1 MMKIENIALG
11 MAFGALI
18 GGLGGLLLAPQTGR
32 ESREVLQD
40 KIDRLKARVQR
51 NDEVRN
57 EEPTRSVEE
66 A

>member
-1 MMKIENIALG
+1 MKIENIALG